1 MTALA
6 GLITFL
12 FTTALTIAGVGA
24 AFVLIPVFIAL
35 GVEVHTAMATA
46 LLLNAVAMS
55 IASVR
60 YVRSGIVVWRLAL
73 PILVVASLLSPLGA
87 WVSHGLDRA
96 VLLWVFVGFL
106 VFAAAMMILYTPRA
120 RPAIASSGLLTAV
133 GAGIGGVAGFV
144 GGLLG
149 VGGGNIVV
157 PALVLLGLDPKKAS
171 ATTSFVVI
179 FSSLTGFL
187 GHWTLA
193 GMDPALLAWTTAGSA
208 GGALVGSWLMVDKL
222 KGRQVK
228 VLIGLVLLA
237 IAGKMAWDLI

>member
-1 MTALA
+1 VTLLA

-12 FTTALTIAGVGA
+12 FTTVLTIAGVGA

-55 IASVR
+55 IAAAR
-60 YVRSGIVVWRLAL
+60 YVRSGIVVWRLAV
-73 PILVVASLLSPLGA
+73 PILVVASLLSPLGV

-96 VLLWVFVGFL
+96 VLLWAFVGFL

-120 RPAIASSGLLTAV
+120 RAIPASTGTLTAV
-133 GAGIGGVAGFV
+133 GLGVGGVAGFV

-157 PALVLLGLDPKKAS
+157 PALVFLGLDPKKAS
-171 ATTSFVVI
+171 ATTAFVVI

-187 GHWTLA
+187 GHWSLA
-193 GMDPALLAWTTAGSA
+193 GTDPALLAWTTAGSA
-208 GGALVGSWLMVDKL
+208 GGALLGSWLMVDKL
-222 KGRQVK
+222 KGPQVK
-228 VLIGLVLLA
+228 VLIAVALLA
-237 IAGKMAWDLI
+237 IAAKMAWSLI